1 MLTTIYFKS
10 IISIIANFNGKE
22 HVSIDAKYLQKR
34 RKHYRQYTQRAYPM
48 RNPTKQTKTQFQA
61 RKVMEQT

>member
-1 MLTTIYFKS
+1 MLTTILNQL
-10 IISIIANFNGKE
+10 ISIIANFNGKE

-48 RNPTKQTKTQFQA
+48 RNPTKQTKTQLQA
-61 RKVMEQT
+61 HKVKEQT

>member
-1 MLTTIYFKS
+1 MLTTILNQL
-10 IISIIANFNGKE
+10 ISIIANFNGKE

-48 RNPTKQTKTQFQA
+48 RNPTK
-61 RKVMEQT
+61 